1 MAGHDNRREGRAHMG
16 TPTAPPPEENPPATQ
31 PTPVTEP
38 PEATTRGPR
47 PWLVVTIVAVVVV
60 VCLGGLVSS
69 VLIGV
74 NRFRHANPNRPA
86 TLGQTVRDGG
96 LEFTVDEVTCGTD
109 DELLGTNPQGQYCVA
124 SIAARNV
131 GRTPETFD
139 VMWQRAFA
147 PNGTEFAADEQVSFF
162 VNAGNPSF
170 DRDINPGNH
179 IRAYVVYDIPADN
192 SISRLDLHASDSSR
206 GVEVKVS

>member
-1 MAGHDNRREGRAHMG
+1 MG
-16 TPTAPPPEENPPATQ
+16 TPTAPPPEENPPTTEQTQATERTQ
-31 PTPVTEP
+31 ATEQAPEVTS
-38 PEATTRGPR
+38 RGPR
-47 PWLVVTIVAVVVV
+47 PWLVVGIVAVVVV
-60 VCLGGLVSS
+60 VCLGGLVGS

-74 NRFRHANPNRPA
+74 SRFRHANPNHPA

-131 GRTPETFD
+131 GRTPQTFD

-162 VNAGNPSF
+162 VNAGNPDF

-179 IRAYVVYDIPADN
+179 IRAYVVYDIPAGT
-192 SISRLDLHASDSSR
+192 SISRLDLHASNSSR
-206 GVEVKVS
+206 GAEVKVT